1 MKLHEYQKVAR
12 DYLIEHPVAALLLS
26 PGLGKTIITLVA
38 VELLMYDYFSVRKC
52 LVVAPPRVAQTV
64 WAQEAEKWCLNL
76 RISRVIG
83 TPQQRM
89 EALYRDADVYVISRS
104 CLSWLKEKWAGEFDC
119 VVFDELSSFKDHTSD
134 RSKAA
139 RYFGSKA
146 RRRIGLTA
154 SPAGKSMDATAIDT
168 YLDEEETTSR
178 AAAERVI
185 EARRAVQTAIN
196 SVPDPRYQQL
206 LSLRYIE
213 GLRWPAVE
221 SELDVDHATGV
232 RWHNAARR
240 HLERNF
246 LKNIL

>member
-1 MKLHEYQKVAR
+1 MTVDEYMWR
-12 DYLIEHPVAALLLS
+12 
-26 PGLGKTIITLVA
+26 
-38 VELLMYDYFSVRKC
+38 
-52 LVVAPPRVAQTV
+52 
-64 WAQEAEKWCLNL
+64 
-76 RISRVIG
+76 
-83 TPQQRM
+83 
-89 EALYRDADVYVISRS
+89 YRDALRVLDRVKRDLAELWDHAEGLRGALSGGVPYTLLTKQQDGTVRS
-104 CLSWLKEKWAGEFDC
+104 EDAQAFLPRGK
-119 VVFDELSSFKDHTSD
+119 
-134 RSKAA
+134 
-139 RYFGSKA
+139 
-146 RRRIGLTA
+146 
-154 SPAGKSMDATAIDT
+154 GKSMDATAIDT